1 MQTVV
6 ADMFKIYV
14 NLFTRCHS
22 MYHSRIFVQLI
33 QENYARDTLN
43 WTLSP
48 VFKCEMGPMQS
59 TFWSY
64 EAISF
69 IFWIL
74 SFQIYNF
81 RTQINVEASGATDV
95 IKHLKLRKITNSLW
109 EGKPEAAKKLLFFTI
124 FISSQ

>member
-1 MQTVV
+1 
-6 ADMFKIYV
+6 
-14 NLFTRCHS
+14 
-22 MYHSRIFVQLI
+22 
-33 QENYARDTLN
+33 
-43 WTLSP
+43 
-48 VFKCEMGPMQS
+48 MQS